1 VNYLALVRKV
11 AQTISWARV
20 AIYGLISAVLV
31 TGANAVPI
39 TYRLIIMPN
48 FLSNLGPSGTLGGV
62 PFGGVGAVGGIC
74 NGTGCSNVLTFTFEG
89 DTANVVPFVIAGPP
103 RVSGFEILVGTASVK
118 VTDAFTGVV
127 VAQGTFQSSAG
138 IFVSIDNSNGGV
150 GFGSFAVASPSNPKF
165 PGQPVYPYAM
175 TGTRVANAGLLTYD
189 LRSNFFLGPTPLR
202 QYGTSCVGFPGTCS
216 SPLALVTDAGN
227 LLVNPV
233 PSGASAPPIAIFTA
247 ETHATNCAVLPN
259 PPTNLGVK
267 TISF

>member
-1 VNYLALVRKV
+1 MNYLAVVRKV
-11 AQTISWARV
+11 TPTVSWARV
-20 AIYGLISAVLV
+20 VIYGLMIAVSV

-48 FLSNLGPSGTLGGV
+48 FLSNLGPAGTLGGV

-103 RVSGFEILVGTASVK
+103 RVSGFEILVGTASVR
-118 VTDAFTGVV
+118 VTDAFSGVL

-138 IFVSIDNSNGGV
+138 IFVSIDNTNGGV
-150 GFGSFAVASPSNPKF
+150 GFGSFAVSSPSNPKF

-175 TGTRVANAGLLTYD
+175 SGTLVANAGLLTYD

-216 SPLALVTDAGN
+216 APLALSTDAGN
-227 LLVNPV
+227 LLVNAV
-233 PSGASAPPIAIFTA
+233 PSGTSASPIAIFTA
-247 ETHATNCAVLPN
+247 ETHAASGPAAPS
-259 PPTNLGVK
+259 PPANLGVK
-267 TISF
+267 TGGL